1 MREHLF
7 EIYFDEMTMSIL
19 INMDEMLY
27 SASSCN
33 VILERKKNAKQLW
46 QQERK
51 QEKNNKK
58 KNQSMLDYCLL
69 QM

>member
-1 MREHLF
+1 MRDHLF

-19 INMDEMLY
+19 INMDEILY

-33 VILERKKNAKQLW
+33 VILERKNAKQLW

-58 KNQSMLDYCLL
+58 KNNLC
-69 QM
+69 

>member
-1 MREHLF
+1 MRDHLF

-19 INMDEMLY
+19 INMDEILY

-33 VILERKKNAKQLW
+33 VILERKICKTTVATRTKTREE
-46 QQERK
+46 QQE
-51 QEKNNKK
+51 KK
-58 KNQSMLDYCLL
+58 QSMLDYCLL

>member
-19 INMDEMLY
+19 INMDEMLH
-27 SASSCN
+27 SASSYN
-33 VILERKKNAKQLW
+33 VILERKNAKQLW

-58 KNQSMLDYCLL
+58 KQQFMLDYCLL

>member
-27 SASSCN
+27 SASSYN
-33 VILERKKNAKQLW
+33 VILERKNAKQLW

-51 QEKNNKK
+51 QEKNNMKK
-58 KNQSMLDYCLL
+58 QQFMLDYCLL